1 MLNIN
6 ISMGHGLF
14 GDKENK
20 RGYMKLNTQ
29 HLGKHHFVVLQN
41 CNYVFLRCWEQL
53 GTDCQHRLVA
63 GLDTYQLTA

>member
-14 GDKENK
+14 GGQEDK

-29 HLGKHHFVVLQN
+29 HLGKHLFVVLQS
-41 CNYVFLRCWEQL
+41 
-53 GTDCQHRLVA
+53 
-63 GLDTYQLTA
+63 